1 MTGGRLGWGP
11 CCRSWRSTVELKEY
25 LIKDYELKIGYLTDH
40 FSRMWTRFN
49 FFLVTET
56 AIVSGKVIFTG
67 SDQTSTALL
76 ITGLV
81 VSILWYVM
89 SAEDKFLVETYRA
102 EIKETFRQLQKAN
115 EFESRPDTPLYQVGQ
130 VEDVDLEQLGV
141 ERSFTAW
148 RLNAIS
154 TTRLG
159 PWIAF
164 LSTLCWAGWL
174 IYELVMR

>member
-1 MTGGRLGWGP
+1 M
-11 CCRSWRSTVELKEY
+11 ELKEY

-56 AIVSGKVIFTG
+56 AIVSGKVIFSG

-76 ITGLV
+76 ITGLI

-89 SAEDKFLVETYRA
+89 SAEDKFLVDTYRA

-115 EFESRPDTPLYQVGQ
+115 QFESGPGSPLYQVGQ
-130 VEDVDLEQLGV
+130 IEKVDLEQLDV
-141 ERSFTAW
+141 KRSLTSW

-159 PWIAF
+159 PLIAL